1 MANIRDIEGI
11 GDASAEKLE
20 AAGIK
25 TVEALLEQGGTAAG
39 RTKIEEATGLSGKNI
54 LTWVNHADM
63 FRIKGVA
70 GQFAELLEA
79 SGVDTVVELGTR
91 NAANLATKM
100 AEVNAEKN
108 LANRVPSESEVEKW
122 VAEAKELPRAV
133 SH

>member
-1 MANIRDIEGI
+1 M
-11 GDASAEKLE
+11 K
-20 AAGIK
+20 
-25 TVEALLEQGGTAAG
+25 
-39 RTKIEEATGLSGKNI
+39 
-54 LTWVNHADM
+54 WVNHADL
-63 FRIKGVA
+63 FRIHGVA

-91 NAANLATKM
+91 NATNLAAKM

-108 LANRVPSESEVEKW
+108 LANRVPSETEVANW